1 MRKVFSVTGWQMR
14 KLATE
19 WAEAGQKKSFQEL
32 LQILYKRGDY
42 QSQSAALPVND
53 HWDQLDPTAF
63 FDLLWELPVVNPFSD
78 WRPPGDVVA
87 AEDLILTRQTV
98 FGLVYIPGVVR
109 RLHIHD
115 FFEIDI
121 VLRGNGRLS
130 FKQQTRVCQAGDIC
144 ILFPGAHHDFE
155 IGPEDIAISLV
166 VRQSTFAS
174 SFFDIFHRRQRGCFW
189 PAQKAGRD
197 VWYFQPAGRKMGQ
210 YLRIRSFFPSV

>member
-1 MRKVFSVTGWQMR
+1 MR

-144 ILFPGAHHDFE
+144 ILFPGAHHDLKLDRKILPFHWWSGRVPLPHHFL
-155 IGPEDIAISLV
+155 I
-166 VRQSTFAS
+166 
-174 SFFDIFHRRQRGCFW
+174 IFYRRQRGCFW